1 MEYTEIAGYRD
12 VSRLGFGCWATGGHG
27 WGNIDDHDPIAA
39 VECAFDRGITFYDTA
54 DVYGFGKSEERLYRA
69 LGNHRNKVVIATK
82 FGVRWD
88 DSGKTWKD
96 ISPSYMRKALEASL
110 RRLKLDCIPI
120 YYIHWPD
127 GKTDLVDILQAME
140 GCMQEGKIGAIGISN
155 FSTEQIKEAVEFAPI
170 HGFQT
175 RLNLLERTAI
185 YDTLP
190 LCRANN
196 IAFISWGSLADGL
209 LTGKFLKESTFSDND
224 HRSRNPHFQELQF
237 LLNLEKVEKLKK
249 LASAIN
255 VSSAQL
261 ALRWLLDTTG
271 VGSVLVGAKSP
282 IQIEENIGA
291 LDWRLSD
298 SEYDQLNTLTVE
310 DAPATTC

>member
-1 MEYTEIAGYRD
+1 MEYSKIAGYRD

-27 WGNIDDHDPIAA
+27 WGTIDDHEAIAA
-39 VECAFDRGITFYDTA
+39 VKCAFYRGITFFDTA
-54 DVYGFGKSEERLYRA
+54 DVYGFGKSEERLCRA
-69 LGNHRNKVVIATK
+69 LGNHRHDVIIATK

-88 DSGKTWKD
+88 KNGKTWKD

-120 YYIHWPD
+120 YYVHWPD
-127 GKTDLVDILQAME
+127 GKTDLSDILQAMAD
-140 GCMQEGKIGAIGISN
+140 CKQEGKIGAIGISN
-155 FSTEQIKEAVEFAPI
+155 FSAEQIKEAVKIAPI
-170 HGFQT
+170 HAFQT
-175 RLNLLERTAI
+175 RLNLLERKAL

-190 LCRANN
+190 LCKANN
-196 IAFISWGSLADGL
+196 IDFISWGSLADGL

-224 HRSRNPHFQELQF
+224 HRRRNPQFQELQY
-237 LLNLEKVEKLKK
+237 LLNLKKVEKLKR
-249 LASAIN
+249 LASARN
-255 VSSAQL
+255 VSAAQL

-291 LDWRLSD
+291 LDWRLTNG
-298 SEYDQLNTLTVE
+298 EYDQIDASTVE
-310 DAPATTC
+310 DEPGTTY